1 MSPRRRPEDVADP
14 ITTYLDEAPLL
25 AQAPFVRA
33 LLRAMGIPRQDE
45 DDLIQEIVMGAWRSI
60 TNGRLLIHPDVPLE
74 PALRS
79 WLYGITWRQVRHYR
93 ERAHRRREMLVA
105 EPFGHERVLFTLYAP
120 APDGPFAAREILA
133 ALDRIPAKYRE
144 PLILHHLEGFDA
156 AEIAEILGIPEN
168 TARSRIHL
176 GIRAF
181 TRAVQRWRR
190 LRS

>member
-1 MSPRRRPEDVADP
+1 MSPRRRPVGVAAP

-25 AQAPFVRA
+25 AQVPFVRA

-45 DDLIQEIVMGAWRSI
+45 DDLIQEIVIGAWRSI

-93 ERAHRRREMLVA
+93 ERAHRRREVPVT

-133 ALDRIPAKYRE
+133 ALDRIPAKYRD
-144 PLILHHLEGFDA
+144 PLVLHHLEGFDA
-156 AEIAEILGIPEN
+156 PEIAAILGIPEN
-168 TARSRIHL
+168 TARSRIRL

-190 LRS
+190 LRW